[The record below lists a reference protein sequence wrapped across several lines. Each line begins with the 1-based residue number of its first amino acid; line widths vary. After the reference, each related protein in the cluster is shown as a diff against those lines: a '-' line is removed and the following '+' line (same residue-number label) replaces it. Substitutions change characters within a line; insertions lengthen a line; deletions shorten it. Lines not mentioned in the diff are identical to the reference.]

1 MRKRVL
7 PLPTPFGKL
16 GAGALGVGMRTLI
29 LPSVLRDVLFDPGC
43 VLLAR
48 LGRPEELGEFVGCS
62 RLSSEACTGDSGA
75 GICNCD
81 QEIGR
86 SLAIRWFVSM

>member
-7 PLPTPFGKL
+7 LLSTPFGKL
-16 GAGALGVGMRTLI
+16 GAGALGVGMRMFI
-29 LPSVLRDVLFDPGC
+29 LPSVLRDIMFNLGG

-75 GICNCD
+75 GICDCD